1 MTFEFPQEVS
11 GDYEKLLKIE
21 KGHDVII
28 YAGENENLKE
38 IRAHSLILCA
48 RSQYFCAAFYND
60 WVEKKNGICIFKK
73 PNISFQLFEIILR
86 FIYCGKVDIT
96 NFKGPELLKLLI
108 AVDELNIQTLV
119 TCVQKHLINDKK
131 LLQENF
137 MEILQIVYHNE
148 LFMELFNY
156 CLEEIDTIFNSD
168 KIFNLEAPLLEFLL
182 KQDNLN
188 LDEIEIWDGLIKWGL
203 AQEKLNRDT
212 SKWNKNDII
221 ILKRI
226 LYKFIPLIRFYVI
239 PSEDYINKVKPY
251 EEVLS
256 KELREEILKFHLNP
270 EYKPTLDILPR
281 RFIDSTLIN
290 RKHIKLFTNWI
301 DMRDN
306 NTNYNGIPYKF
317 NLLYRA
323 SRDGNTAAA
332 FHAKCDNQGP
342 TIVVAKITN
351 SEQIVGGYNPLFWD
365 SSNKDRSTKDSFIFS
380 LSDKN
385 NLLSVNVAY
394 SDNSKYS
401 VRGYSRCGPVFGCGD
416 LYLNFCALGPNVW
429 GSTCKRCYPTLNLT
443 SSMNVDD
450 YEVFQV
456 IKK

>member
-1 MTFEFPQEVS
+1 MTFEFLQEVS

-28 YAGENENLKE
+28 YAGENKNMKE

-60 WVEKKNGICIFKK
+60 WVEKKNGIFIFKK
-73 PNISFQLFEIILR
+73 PNISPQLFEIILR
-86 FIYCGKVDIT
+86 FIYCGKVDIA

-131 LLQENF
+131 FLRENF
-137 MEILQIVYHNE
+137 MEILQMVYYNE
-148 LFMELFNY
+148 LFVELFNY

-203 AQEKLNRDT
+203 AQEELNRNT

-221 ILKRI
+221 IFKRI
-226 LYKFIPLIRFYVI
+226 LFKFIPLIRFYGI

-256 KELREEILKFHLNP
+256 EELREEILKFHLNP
-270 EYKPTLDILPR
+270 EYKPTVNILPR

-290 RKHIKLFTNWI
+290 QKHIKLFTNWI

-332 FHAKCDNQGP
+332 FHAKCDNKGP
-342 TIVVAKITN
+342 TIVVVKIKN

-365 SSNKDRSTKDSFIFS
+365 LSGDFKITDNGFIFS
-380 LSDKN
+380 FSDKN
-385 NLLSVNVAY
+385 NLQTATVAY
-394 SDNSKYS
+394 NI
-401 VRGYSRCGPVFGCGD
+401 VRSRSIYCDKTCGPVFGCND
-416 LYLNFCALGPNVW
+416 LYINYSINPVDVW
-429 GSTCKRCYPTLNLT
+429 CSTCTSCYPTCNFPRK
-443 SSMNVDD
+443 MYVDD

-456 IKK
+456 IIK

>member
-21 KGHDVII
+21 KGHDIII
-28 YAGENENLKE
+28 YAGENKNMKE

-60 WVEKKNGICIFKK
+60 WVEKKNGIFIFKK
-73 PNISFQLFEIILR
+73 PNISPQLFEIILR

-131 LLQENF
+131 FLQENF
-137 MEILQIVYHNE
+137 MEILQMVYYNE
-148 LFMELFNY
+148 LFVELFNY

-221 ILKRI
+221 IFKRI
-226 LYKFIPLIRFYVI
+226 LYKFIPLIRFYGI

-270 EYKPTLDILPR
+270 EYKPTLNILPR

-332 FHAKCDNQGP
+332 FHAKCDNKGP
-342 TIVVAKITN
+342 TIVVVKIKN
-351 SEQIVGGYNPLFWD
+351 SERIVGGYNPLFWD
-365 SSNKDRSTKDSFIFS
+365 SSGGFKITDNGFIFS
-380 LSDKN
+380 FSDKN
-385 NLLSVNVAY
+385 NLQTATVAY
-394 SDNSKYS
+394 NI
-401 VRGYSRCGPVFGCGD
+401 VRSRSIYCHKTCGPVFGCND
-416 LYLNFCALGPNVW
+416 LYINYSINPVDVW
-429 GSTCKRCYPTLNLT
+429 CSTCTSCYPTCNFPRK
-443 SSMNVDD
+443 MYVDD

-456 IKK
+456 IIK

>member
-1 MTFEFPQEVS
+1 MM
-11 GDYEKLLKIE
+11 
-21 KGHDVII
+21 
-28 YAGENENLKE
+28 
-38 IRAHSLILCA
+38 
-48 RSQYFCAAFYND
+48 SQYFCAAFYND
-60 WVEKKNGICIFKK
+60 WVEKKNGIFIFKK
-73 PNISFQLFEIILR
+73 PNISPQLFEIILR
-86 FIYCGKVDIT
+86 FIYCGKVDIA

-131 LLQENF
+131 FLRENF
-137 MEILQIVYHNE
+137 MEILQMVYYNE
-148 LFMELFNY
+148 LFVELFNY

-203 AQEKLNRDT
+203 AQEELNRNT

-221 ILKRI
+221 IFKRI
-226 LYKFIPLIRFYVI
+226 LFKFIPLIRFYGI

-256 KELREEILKFHLNP
+256 EELREEILKFHLNP
-270 EYKPTLDILPR
+270 EYKPTVNILPR

-290 RKHIKLFTNWI
+290 QKHIKLFTNWI

-332 FHAKCDNQGP
+332 FHAKCDNKGP
-342 TIVVAKITN
+342 TIVVVKIKN

-365 SSNKDRSTKDSFIFS
+365 LSGDFKITDNGFIFS
-380 LSDKN
+380 FSDKN
-385 NLLSVNVAY
+385 NLQTATVAY
-394 SDNSKYS
+394 NI
-401 VRGYSRCGPVFGCGD
+401 VRSRSIYCDKTCGPVFGCND
-416 LYLNFCALGPNVW
+416 LYINYSINPVDVW
-429 GSTCKRCYPTLNLT
+429 CSTCTSCYPTCNFPRK
-443 SSMNVDD
+443 MYVDD

-456 IKK
+456 IIK